1 MATSTSVLATTTSP
15 TPLVITSFPTIPLTT
30 TFTRPNEGCGG
41 IYLPDDPPLFMID
54 DRPSCLPSRFST
66 SDSSFFYSPGIA
78 CPSGYWTACYDTTG
92 VSSITTVTC
101 CPTYGDIKLSCVA
114 DPLTLSSV
122 WETLFCTWVAP
133 AETGTVITTTERRGK
148 TSVGT
153 AQVTAPGGIN
163 AYGVRMVY
171 QSTDLYTSTST
182 SSSSSASD
190 TTDTAAPS
198 TTASPGDPPAISGSA
213 SSSADSSSGLST
225 GAKAAIGVVIP
236 LVVIGALILGLL
248 FWRRRKQ
255 QVLPLSPEQEY
266 AATAATASVAPP
278 DEHHQLTEQPK
289 LPVYYYG
296 SPPQPTQPHPHEMPG
311 TYYLPEMPS
320 ARQAAAELP
329 ADPTEPTPTYTSYYG
344 YGK

>member
-1 MATSTSVLATTTSP
+1 MATETFVLATTTSP
-15 TPLVITSFPTIPLTT
+15 TPLVITAFPTIPLTT

-114 DPLTLSSV
+114 DPLSLSSV
-122 WETLFCTWVAP
+122 WETLFCTWIAP
-133 AETGTVITTTERRGK
+133 ETGTVITTTERRGK

-171 QSTDLYTSTST
+171 ESTDLYTSTSST
-182 SSSSSASD
+182 SSSSSSASD
-190 TTDTAAPS
+190 TTSTAATSS
-198 TTASPGDPPAISGSA
+198 TAAAGNSPAI
-213 SSSADSSSGLST
+213 SSADSSSGLST

-248 FWRRRKQ
+248 FWRRRKRQ
-255 QVLPLSPEQEY
+255 QVLPISPEQEY
-266 AATAATASVAPP
+266 AAAAAPAPASAAPSE
-278 DEHHQLTEQPK
+278 EHYQLAEQPK
-289 LPVYYYG
+289 PPVYYYG
-296 SPPQPTQPHPHEMPG
+296 GPPQPPQPHPRD
-311 TYYLPEMPS
+311 YLPEMPDS
-320 ARQAAAELP
+320 RQAAAELP
-329 ADPTEPTPTYTSYYG
+329 ADPAEPTATYTTYYG
-344 YGK
+344 YGKA